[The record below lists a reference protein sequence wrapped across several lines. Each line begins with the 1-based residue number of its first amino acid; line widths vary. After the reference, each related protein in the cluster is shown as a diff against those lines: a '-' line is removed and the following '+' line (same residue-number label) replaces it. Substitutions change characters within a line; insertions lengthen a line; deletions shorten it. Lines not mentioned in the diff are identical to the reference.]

1 MYSALIAV
9 QAGVDRRDMA
19 VVTAFRKYVPNRQS
33 RNTTH
38 EKYKLTYAVSSETS
52 EAHSASPLPEPSCK
66 FLHHLPT
73 TMSNGRF
80 YRNNL
85 LSSSIS
91 SVGLSDSEK
100 KSFLSSPSNY
110 LNKLPDDEAAH
121 VRSVLIPAYKQGF
134 RIIFIIGG
142 ALSAFA
148 FFLAVVLM
156 PQVTLKRD
164 DDEKLKQEAK
174 ERLENEKGKS
184 DEEENK

>member
-1 MYSALIAV
+1 MTL
-9 QAGVDRRDMA
+9 
-19 VVTAFRKYVPNRQS
+19 PNR
-33 RNTTH
+33 N
-38 EKYKLTYAVSSETS
+38 
-52 EAHSASPLPEPSCK
+52 
-66 FLHHLPT
+66 
-73 TMSNGRF
+73 F

-85 LSSSIS
+85 LSSSVS
-91 SVGLSDSEK
+91 SLGLSDSEK

-142 ALSAFA
+142 ALSALA
-148 FFLAVVLM
+148 FVLAVVLM

-174 ERLENEKGKS
+174 ERLENEKKKS